1 MDTNYK
7 KGKTITTSDGTI
19 MTTFDGKLHNW
30 EGPSVIPQGNEK
42 LAEYYINGIKMTENS
57 YDLLSNGEKLK
68 NCQSKEYHLYY
79 KRIVNSLKQIA
90 DLDCKLVWEYS
101 ESISKDR
108 WNYCF
113 THYSDDVKKEIT
125 LISLNSAELYKNLNE
140 CVYKDSIITSMLKK
154 SYLMK
159 CKI

>member
-1 MDTNYK
+1 MENLYLCAASNNNDAIETAGDICKVKILPLLNMSK
-7 KGKTITTSDGTI
+7 II
-19 MTTFDGKLHNW
+19 
-30 EGPSVIPQGNEK
+30 
-42 LAEYYINGIKMTENS
+42 INGIKMTENS
-57 YDLLSNGEKLK
+57 YDLLSNAEKLK
-68 NCQSKEYHLYY
+68 NCNSKEYHLYY